1 MTSMKESAIRGRAR
15 SAGYLVCK
23 SRERSTHCN
32 NHGEF
37 QLVDDRS
44 YVVLG
49 DRFDA
54 SLEDI
59 SRFIS
64 RRTSA

>member
-1 MTSMKESAIRGRAR
+1 MTSMKESAIRGCAR
-15 SAGYLVCK
+15 SAVYRVCK

-37 QLVDDRS
+37 QLVDDRN

-64 RRTSA
+64 RTSA